1 MQQITE
7 YLFDQDTRLTSA
19 GVDIYAAQLTDRWNT
34 ASGNPN
40 GGYLMA
46 VGVRALQQ
54 HSKFGDPLVA
64 SAFFLRPGAP
74 GTARIQVET
83 ARQGR
88 RTSTSEARMH
98 QDGKEILRVV
108 ATFADLDQSNG
119 RTLSLAPMPD
129 LPAPDELVDPL
140 ADVALPGITVADRV
154 EYRATRPPG
163 WLRGEPSGEPS
174 MTFWMRFADGREP
187 DLVSLPFLADAAY
200 PAVME
205 LGELPSATVEL
216 TIHLRNRPAPGWL
229 ACQINTR
236 HLTGGFHEEDC
247 DIWDSQG
254 TLIAQSRQLAL
265 LP

>member
-1 MQQITE
+1 MQQTTVHH
-7 YLFDQDTRLTSA
+7 FDQDTRSTPA
-19 GVDIYAAQLTDRWNT
+19 GTDTYTAQLTDRWNT

-54 HSKFGDPLVA
+54 HSELPDPLVA
-64 SAFFLRPGAP
+64 SAFFLRPGTP
-74 GTARIQVET
+74 GEAQIHVET
-83 ARQGR
+83 VRQGR

-98 QDGKEILRVV
+98 QDGKEILRIV
-108 ATFADLDQSNG
+108 ATFADLEQADG
-119 RTLSLAPMPD
+119 RTLSLATMPD
-129 LPAPDELVDPL
+129 LPTPDELVDPL
-140 ADVALPGITVADRV
+140 ADIALPGITVADRV
-154 EYRATRPPG
+154 EYRVTQPPG
-163 WLRGEPSGEPS
+163 WLLGQPSGDPS

-205 LGELPSATVEL
+205 LGELPSATIEL

-254 TLIAQSRQLAL
+254 TLIAQSRQLAIL
-265 LP
+265 Q